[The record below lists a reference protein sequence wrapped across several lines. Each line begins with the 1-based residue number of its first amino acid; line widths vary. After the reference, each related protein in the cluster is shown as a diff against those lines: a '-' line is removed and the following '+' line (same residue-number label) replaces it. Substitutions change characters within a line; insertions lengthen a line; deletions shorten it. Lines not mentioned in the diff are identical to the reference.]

1 MNEQEIAHAVEN
13 VLSKYT
19 NVTAQNAEPVSSS
32 SNASLENIVSQA
44 LAANMVKQPET
55 QTAPDLNSNIEN
67 IVSQILAENQAK
79 PQSVQCQNANHGST
93 EYLGCFASMEE
104 AISAASHAQVQ
115 YRHCTMGDRAAFVQ
129 GIREVFTQEDV
140 LEKISRMAVEE
151 TGMGNY
157 ADKVTKN
164 RIAATKTPGTE
175 DLATSALSGDS
186 GLTLTEFS
194 AYGVIGSITPTTN
207 PTETIINNSIGML
220 AAGNTVVYSPHP
232 RSRNV
237 SLVAVDLINRKLAEL
252 GAPANLVVT
261 VLEPSIDNTNAMMN
275 DPRVNMLVAT
285 GGPSIVKTVMSTGKK
300 AIGAGAGNPPAVVD
314 ETANIEK
321 AAKDIING
329 CAFDNNLPCIAEKEV
344 IVVNEVA
351 DYLIHCM
358 KKSGA
363 YLLCDKQKIQQLQS
377 LVLNEKGTGPNT
389 SFVGKGARYILDKLN
404 IQVSDDIKVILIE
417 TERNHPFVVHELMMP
432 ILPVVRVENVDEAID
447 LAIKVEHGNRHTA
460 IMHSTNVEK
469 LSKMARLI
477 QTTIF
482 VKNGPSYSGIG
493 VGGEGHTTFT
503 IAGPTGEGIT
513 SARSFARYR
522 RCVMVEALNIR

>member
-19 NVTAQNAEPVSSS
+19 NVTVQNAEPVSSS
-32 SNASLENIVSQA
+32 SNASLESIVSQA

-79 PQSVQCQNANHGST
+79 PQSVQCQSANHGSA

-164 RIAATKTPGTE
+164 RVAATKTPGTE

-237 SLVAVDLINRKLAEL
+237 SLVAVDLINRKLAGL

-261 VLEPSIDNTNAMMN
+261 VLEPSIGNTNAMMN

-377 LVLNEKGTGPNT
+377 MVLNEKGTGPNT
-389 SFVGKGARYILDKLN
+389 SFVGKGARYILDQLN

>member
-19 NVTAQNAEPVSSS
+19 NVTVQNAEPVSSS
-32 SNASLENIVSQA
+32 SNASLESIVSQA

-79 PQSVQCQNANHGST
+79 PQSVQCQSANHGSA

-175 DLATSALSGDS
+175 DLVTSALSGDS

-237 SLVAVDLINRKLAEL
+237 SLVAVDLINRKLAEQ

-377 LVLNEKGTGPNT
+377 MVLNEKGTGPNT

-404 IQVSDDIKVILIE
+404 IQVNDDIKVILIE

-469 LSKMARLI
+469 LSKMARSI